1 MMSLFSRPKGSRPV
15 HLRKAQIRD
24 AHQTAGCNLIRQ
36 QDLSINFFFQ
46 KLHLVVWRA
55 GQHEKVITWLVSSYV
70 RVVRVRTE
78 DEDRR
83 GEERTSSHQRGS
95 VIPGLS
101 SPHLSLTANISDW
114 WASLCEPLTVL
125 HRNGVRRILPHHGYT
140 VCVETRQRRLHL
152 SGG

>member
-1 MMSLFSRPKGSRPV
+1 MMSLFSQPKGSRPNKRCSSDWW
-15 HLRKAQIRD
+15 LQSN
-24 AHQTAGCNLIRQ
+24 QTAGFVNH
-36 QDLSINFFFQ
+36 FFFQ

-95 VIPGLS
+95 VIPSLS
-101 SPHLSLTANISDW
+101 SPQLTLTANISDW
-114 WASLCEPLTVL
+114 WASLCEPVTVL